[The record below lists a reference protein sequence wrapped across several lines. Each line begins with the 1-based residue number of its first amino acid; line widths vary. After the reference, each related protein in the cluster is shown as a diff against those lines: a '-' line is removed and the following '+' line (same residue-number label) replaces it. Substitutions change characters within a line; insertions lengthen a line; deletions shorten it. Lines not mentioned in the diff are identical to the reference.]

1 MTLFCRYTG
10 EVIYGS
16 SAVEMY
22 QGDSEE
28 YNNLYTE
35 LKWKERIPGM
45 VAGVGVLAERRPG
58 TLLSRIWARSYPNDN
73 LLLWCNAL

>member
-45 VAGVGVLAERRPG
+45 VAGDGGKKAWDTFEHNLG
-58 TLLSRIWARSYPNDN
+58 KKLSK
-73 LLLWCNAL
+73 